1 MIVDWHSI
9 LGYTLIDYFIN
20 TRYSVTLEKELE
32 IKQKVDILVIEE
44 QEVKNSDVISLKGF
58 ENLGKYNAV
67 TYKSLRQPLDS
78 WVLDELTSYYVLFRK
93 IISPDLKN
101 LLPEQDFNLY
111 GIATR
116 FPGKLS
122 KQEKLKCIEPG
133 IYQIRRGVHE
143 IKIIVIC
150 ELPREQ
156 GTELWQMFST
166 RLEMVEYGMS
176 EYKWKNEEYRK
187 SVLNEL
193 RMKYKE
199 EDVEMSYT
207 DKDWFRDVALDHIGF
222 LTPDERLQGLR
233 PEERLQGLRPDERL
247 QGLRPEE
254 IKRMKSYLNSIQM

>member
-93 IISPDLKN
+93 IISPDLNN
-101 LLPEQDFNLY
+101 LVPEQDFKLY

-116 FPGKLS
+116 FPEKLN
-122 KQEKLKCIEPG
+122 KQEKLEFIGPG
-133 IYQIRRGVHE
+133 VYQIRRGVHK